1 MFDREPFAESFI
13 GLVIRTDYLEQ
24 VGMDVPV
31 TYDDWYNVL
40 KAFKEKLGLKYPM
53 CFCADV

>member
-40 KAFKEKLGLKYPM
+40 KAFKEKTWPEVSYV
-53 CFCADV
+53 FCADV